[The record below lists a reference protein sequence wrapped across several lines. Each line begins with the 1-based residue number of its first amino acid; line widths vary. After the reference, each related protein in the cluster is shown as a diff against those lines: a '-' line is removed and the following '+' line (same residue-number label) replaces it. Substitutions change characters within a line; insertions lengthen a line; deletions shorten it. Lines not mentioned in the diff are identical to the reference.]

1 MSWVARLVT
10 DHTPNWTLSLSTG
23 ISFHVA
29 TLTPQILVGQL
40 TVGPPGVTGPQGPP
54 GAELSTDPDPDT
66 GTGLI
71 VAYPY
76 GEALSVGDAVCLGA
90 DGKVYA
96 ADATSIATN
105 KIPCFGLALATAE
118 DGSHSVLVAGTFRY
132 ATDTFVIGAPC
143 YLSTQAGGVTQTQP
157 ANTDEVIQVLG
168 VATGS
173 NTILFWPTL
182 TYITHT

>member
-1 MSWVARLVT
+1 VSWTATLIA
-10 DHTPNWTLSLSTG
+10 DHTPNWTLSLTTG
-23 ISFHVA
+23 LSFHQA
-29 TLTPQILVGQL
+29 YLSPEILVGEL
-40 TVGPPGVTGPQGPP
+40 MVGPPGITGPQGDP
-54 GAELSTDPDPDT
+54 GATLSTDPESDT

-76 GEALSVGDAVCLGA
+76 GEALSVGDAVCLRP

-96 ADATSIATN
+96 ADATSIATGR
-105 KIPCFGLALATAE
+105 IPGLGLALATAE
-118 DGSHSVLVAGTFRY
+118 SGSHDVLVAGTFRY
-132 ATDTFVIGAPC
+132 SGAEFVIGAPC
-143 YLSTQAGGVTQTQP
+143 YLSTQAGGITQTQP

-173 NTILFWPTL
+173 HTILFWPTL